1 MRRLALRFTALGY
14 LALLLGL
21 PVGFVFYRAFEHGIG
36 TLWSSITT
44 PEAGRPPPPVPLPQ
58 KLGEGELRR
67 GAGEASLALGPGGG
81 GLREGLLLETL
92 IQRRSAAR
100 SWGRGYQGDRRAGD
114 CSV

>member
-1 MRRLALRFTALGY
+1 MAMPSSSFPASRSSRSSTGRNCSVPRDGSYRDGQIDATRF
-14 LALLLGL
+14 
-21 PVGFVFYRAFEHGIG
+21 
-36 TLWSSITT
+36 SITT
-44 PEAGRPPPPVPLPQ
+44 PEAERPPPPVPLPQ

-100 SWGRGYQGDRRAGD
+100 SWGRGY
-114 CSV
+114 